1 MFICLYIHK
10 RPTNIWAPLL
20 SADACLYWFWVSRLH
35 CNLSFL
41 MNSREV
47 NLQFSRVF
55 FPIIMVI
62 EMVLPILYPSADN
75 RKSREPRGSVCLPAS
90 IPQFTNSPTMV
101 IMVGLP
107 ARGKTYISTK
117 LTRYLNWIGT
127 PTKGMSLKPFVLQP
141 ATGLW
146 LKTD

>member
-1 MFICLYIHK
+1 
-10 RPTNIWAPLL
+10 
-20 SADACLYWFWVSRLH
+20 
-35 CNLSFL
+35 
-41 MNSREV
+41 
-47 NLQFSRVF
+47 
-55 FPIIMVI
+55 MVI
-62 EMVLPILYPSADN
+62 EMVLPILHPSTDN
-75 RKSREPRGSVCLPAS
+75 RKSCEPGGSVCLPAS

-127 PTKGMSLKPFVLQP
+127 PTKGMSLKPFVLHLP
-141 ATGLW
+141 TGLW